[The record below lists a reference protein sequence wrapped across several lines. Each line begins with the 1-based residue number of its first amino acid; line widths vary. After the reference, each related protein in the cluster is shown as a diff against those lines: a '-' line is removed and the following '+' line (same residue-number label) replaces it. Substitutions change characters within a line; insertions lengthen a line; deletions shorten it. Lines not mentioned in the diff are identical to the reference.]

1 MFMGSELLHLS
12 FTEMD
17 KRNEVITV
25 VIACG
30 IFRLKLHSSFSLKEK
45 RMVTKSIIHKV
56 RNRFNASCSETGFA
70 DSIRDIEIS
79 ISVIN
84 SSKVVAE
91 AEAARISDFIY
102 NNAEA
107 ELVEEQ
113 IEIIY
118 V

>member
-1 MFMGSELLHLS
+1 M
-12 FTEMD
+12 
-17 KRNEVITV
+17 

-30 IFRLKLHSSFSLKEK
+30 VYRLKLHSSFSLKDK
-45 RMVTKSIIHKV
+45 RMVTKSLIQKV
-56 RNRFNASCSETGFA
+56 RNKFNASCSETGLT

-91 AEAARISDFIY
+91 NEAARISDFIY
-102 NNAEA
+102 NNTEA
-107 ELVEEQ
+107 ELIEEQ

-118 V
+118 L

>member
-1 MFMGSELLHLS
+1 M
-12 FTEMD
+12 
-17 KRNEVITV
+17 

-30 IFRLKLHSSFSLKEK
+30 VYRLKLHTAFSLKDK
-45 RMVTKSIIHKV
+45 RMVTKSIIQKV
-56 RNRFNASCSETGFA
+56 RNKFNVSCSETGLN

-91 AEAARISDFIY
+91 NEASRISDFIY
-102 NNAEA
+102 NHPEA
-107 ELVEEQ
+107 ELVGEA

-118 V
+118 I

>member
-1 MFMGSELLHLS
+1 M
-12 FTEMD
+12 
-17 KRNEVITV
+17 

-30 IFRLKLHSSFSLKEK
+30 VFRLKLHTSFSLKEK
-45 RMVTKSIIHKV
+45 RMVTKSIISRV
-56 RNRFNASCSETGFA
+56 RNRFNVSCSETGLN
-70 DSIRDIEIS
+70 DSLKDIEIS

-84 SSKVVAE
+84 SSKTVAE
-91 AEAARISDFIY
+91 KEATRIGDFIY

-107 ELVEEQ
+107 ELINEN

>member
-1 MFMGSELLHLS
+1 M
-12 FTEMD
+12 
-17 KRNEVITV
+17 

-30 IFRLKLHSSFSLKEK
+30 VFRLKLHTAYSLKDK
-45 RMVTKSIIHKV
+45 RMVTKSIIDRV
-56 RNRFNASCSETGFA
+56 RNKFNASCSETGLN

-91 AEAARISDFIY
+91 NEAARISDYIY
-102 NNAEA
+102 NHAEA
-107 ELVEEQ
+107 ELIGEN

-118 V
+118 I

>member
-1 MFMGSELLHLS
+1 
-12 FTEMD
+12 
-17 KRNEVITV
+17 
-25 VIACG
+25 
-30 IFRLKLHSSFSLKEK
+30 
-45 RMVTKSIIHKV
+45 MVTKSIIDRV
-56 RNRFNASCSETGFA
+56 RNKFNASCSETGLN

-91 AEAARISDFIY
+91 NEAARISDYIY

-107 ELVEEQ
+107 ELIGEN

-118 V
+118 I

>member
-1 MFMGSELLHLS
+1 M
-12 FTEMD
+12 
-17 KRNEVITV
+17 NEVNTM

-30 IFRLKLHSSFSLKEK
+30 VFRLKLHSAFSLKDK
-45 RMVTKSIIHKV
+45 RMVTQSLIHKI
-56 RNRFNASCSETGFA
+56 RNKFNVSCSETGFN
-70 DSIRDIEIS
+70 DSIQDIEIS

-84 SSKVVAE
+84 SSKVVAQNE
-91 AEAARISDFIY
+91 AVRISDFIY

-107 ELVEEQ
+107 ELIAED

>member
-1 MFMGSELLHLS
+1 
-12 FTEMD
+12 
-17 KRNEVITV
+17 
-25 VIACG
+25 
-30 IFRLKLHSSFSLKEK
+30 
-45 RMVTKSIIHKV
+45 MVTKSIIQKV

-91 AEAARISDFIY
+91 TEAARISDFIY

-107 ELVEEQ
+107 ELVGEE

>member
-1 MFMGSELLHLS
+1 M
-12 FTEMD
+12 
-17 KRNEVITV
+17 

-30 IFRLKLHSSFSLKEK
+30 MFRLKLHSAFSLKDK
-45 RMVTKSIIHKV
+45 RMVTQSLIHKV
-56 RNRFNASCSETGFA
+56 RNKFNVSCSETGLN

-79 ISVIN
+79 IAVIN

-91 AEAARISDFIY
+91 TEAARISDFIY

-107 ELVEEQ
+107 ELVGEDIQ
-113 IEIIY
+113 IIY

>member
-1 MFMGSELLHLS
+1 M
-12 FTEMD
+12 
-17 KRNEVITV
+17 

-30 IFRLKLHSSFSLKEK
+30 VYRLKLHSSFSLKDK
-45 RMVTKSIIHKV
+45 RMVTKSLIQKV
-56 RNRFNASCSETGFA
+56 RNKFNASCSETGLT

-91 AEAARISDFIY
+91 NEAARISDFIY
-102 NNAEA
+102 NNTEA
-107 ELVEEQ
+107 ELIGEQ

-118 V
+118 I

>member
-1 MFMGSELLHLS
+1 M
-12 FTEMD
+12 
-17 KRNEVITV
+17 

-30 IFRLKLHSSFSLKEK
+30 VFRLKLHSTFSLKEK
-45 RMVTKSIIHKV
+45 RMVTQSIIHKV
-56 RNRFNASCSETGFA
+56 RNKFNVSCSETGYN

-91 AEAARISDFIY
+91 NEASRISDFIY

-107 ELVEEQ
+107 ELIAEN

>member
-1 MFMGSELLHLS
+1 M
-12 FTEMD
+12 
-17 KRNEVITV
+17 

-30 IFRLKLHSSFSLKEK
+30 VFRLKLHTTYSLKDK
-45 RMVTKSIIHKV
+45 RMVTKSIIDRV
-56 RNRFNASCSETGFA
+56 RNKFNASCSETGLN

-91 AEAARISDFIY
+91 NEAARISDYIY
-102 NNAEA
+102 NHAEA
-107 ELVEEQ
+107 ELIGEN

-118 V
+118 I

>member
-1 MFMGSELLHLS
+1 M
-12 FTEMD
+12 
-17 KRNEVITV
+17 

-30 IFRLKLHSSFSLKEK
+30 VFRLKLHTAYSLKDK
-45 RMVTKSIIHKV
+45 RMVTKSIIDRV
-56 RNRFNASCSETGFA
+56 RNKFNASCSETGLN

-91 AEAARISDFIY
+91 NEAARISDYIY

-107 ELVEEQ
+107 ELIGEN

-118 V
+118 I